1 MPALLDFLSLIADRG
16 HSNSSKVVRYGTYA
30 HERNLEITARITNLS
45 GVYVCVICG
54 ARVGEEKTGT
64 FYFFAAWGGASV
76 GRGLGARC
84 LSAEDLSYTLSSTG

>member
-54 ARVGEEKTGT
+54 ARVGEEKRGHST
-64 FYFFAAWGGASV
+64 FSLRVA
-76 GRGLGARC
+76 GRGWD
-84 LSAEDLSYTLSSTG
+84 EDLEPVVYQLKI

>member
-30 HERNLEITARITNLS
+30 HERNLEITGRITNLS

-54 ARVGEEKTGT
+54 ARVGEEKRGHST
-64 FYFFAAWGGASV
+64 FSRRGAERV
-76 GRGLGARC
+76 WD
-84 LSAEDLSYTLSSTG
+84 EDLEPVVYQLKI